1 MPTRCMCA
9 KGARLPVWK
18 VQNSQRDG
26 GVESFREICRA
37 GTARLDII
45 VNEALVWYKVYWV
58 FEMLIKPSAMW
69 VFLEI
74 IVHSVKIVS
83 RAPAGLLFMI
93 ALQHARAVPFQLFG
107 ATKAGRAEEAVLVRV
122 P

>member
-1 MPTRCMCA
+1 MGRVRLCDSATRAC
-9 KGARLPVWK
+9 
-18 VQNSQRDG
+18 NSQRDG
-26 GVESFREICRA
+26 SRSFRESCSPV
-37 GTARLDII
+37 LHVDIL
-45 VNEALVWYKVYWV
+45 VNEALVRYKLYRVS
-58 FEMLIKPSAMW
+58 EMLNCLVSLEFRNILW
-69 VFLEI
+69 WFLEI